1 MLAKNIAATI
11 RGGEVKNYYHKNLG
25 AVAGLGVGVGVFQW
39 RKVAVKGL
47 LAWMMHRGYHGLAMP
62 MWERKIRVF
71 SGWFWNIVLRRDI
84 ASITASQTPRLA
96 FESSASRP
104 APAAP
109 VAKKAPAKKAPAK
122 KVLAKKVAAKP
133 VAKKAAPKK
142 K

>member
-1 MLAKNIAATI
+1 
-11 RGGEVKNYYHKNLG
+11 
-25 AVAGLGVGVGVFQW
+25 VFQW

-122 KVLAKKVAAKP
+122 KIVAKKVAAKP